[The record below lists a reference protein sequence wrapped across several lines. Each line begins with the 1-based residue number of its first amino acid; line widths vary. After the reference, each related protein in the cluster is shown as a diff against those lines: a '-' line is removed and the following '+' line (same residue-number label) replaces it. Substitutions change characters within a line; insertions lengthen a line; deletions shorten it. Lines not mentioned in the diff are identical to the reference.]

1 MYSPDETVLL
11 RQARLR
17 GHRTLNGKGMLIM
30 QAAAGFVQRM
40 ARRHLEAAGHDP
52 DALHDRVVAAMEAAF

>member
-1 MYSPDETVLL
+1 MGAEVALPGPG
-11 RQARLR
+11 ARLAMEER
-17 GHRTLNGKGMLIM
+17 QHVSAHIM

-40 ARRHLEAAGHDP
+40 GRRHLEAAGHDP